1 MGRYLLDTCVLV
13 WLLKEGDRV
22 KELAEDINYYQGD
35 YAVSIV
41 SIAEL
46 LYLAQSGKLKID
58 ISFNELIKLL
68 KSKQISALEGNVKTM
83 EFLSELP
90 FYKKH
95 TDPLDRLIIAQAI
108 ADDRIL
114 ITGDMK
120 FKLYKKLQLI
130 AV

>member
-1 MGRYLLDTCVLV
+1 MGRYLLVTCVLV
-13 WLLKEGDRV
+13 WLLKEDDRV

-68 KSKQISALEGNVKTM
+68 
-83 EFLSELP
+83 
-90 FYKKH
+90 
-95 TDPLDRLIIAQAI
+95 
-108 ADDRIL
+108 
-114 ITGDMK
+114 
-120 FKLYKKLQLI
+120 
-130 AV
+130 